1 VSLRRYFLIVAS
13 LITLLAIANTQL
25 RKVQYLVNY
34 DSDSIREEAGVAS
47 GGTSPECAWNNL
59 RMPRKTSV
67 TVAENAA
74 KIRTMQL

>member
-1 VSLRRYFLIVAS
+1 
-13 LITLLAIANTQL
+13 
-25 RKVQYLVNY
+25 VNY